1 MPRLD
6 VNPPLHFT
14 ALFARRALLSA
25 VLVFGAYNPSGNSY
39 YHWMMRSD
47 RLTTS
52 QICVG
57 ILLFIGLLTMAR
69 MAFLSIG
76 YFGVAAI
83 SVMVLMGITFGVGLD
98 FFGFEDVR
106 FSTYLV
112 LFWIVLVLSLGTSWS
127 FVQKRLSGERDVL
140 RSPP

>member
-6 VNPPLHFT
+6 VNPPLHVVS
-14 ALFARRALLSA
+14 LFARRWLLAAL
-25 VLVFGAYNPSGNSY
+25 LVFGAYNPSGNSY
-39 YHWMMRSD
+39 YHWISSTES
-47 RLTTS
+47 LTTT

-57 ILLFIGLLTMAR
+57 ILLLTGLVTIAR

-83 SVMVLMGITFGVGLD
+83 SLMVLMGITFGVGLG
-98 FFGFEDVR
+98 FFGFQDVEIT
-106 FSTYLV
+106 TYLV
-112 LFWIVLVLSLGTSWS
+112 LFWIALVLGVGTSWS

>member
-6 VNPPLHFT
+6 ANPPLHFT
-14 ALFARRALLSA
+14 SLFARRALLSA
-25 VLVFGAYNPSGNSY
+25 LLVFGTYNPSGYSY
-39 YHWMMRSD
+39 HHWITRSEH
-47 RLTTS
+47 LSTT
-52 QICVG
+52 QVCVG

-98 FFGFEDVR
+98 FFVFEDVQIT
-106 FSTYLV
+106 TYLV
-112 LFWIVLVLSLGTSWS
+112 LFWIVLVLGLGTSWS

-140 RSPP
+140 RTPP